1 MLLFVLI
8 MFILNRKHHIHNHLA
23 CKPTKNIRNVT
34 FLPKY
39 DTNDTWTTDKLFFFK
54 CPEVNKFCKLK
65 ETLHPSSSS
74 SSEEEHGESIPPPT
88 FPRNASRPD
97 RYANRR

>member
-8 MFILNRKHHIHNHLA
+8 MFIFNRKHHIPNIL
-23 CKPTKNIRNVT
+23 KKNILNRNVT

-54 CPEVNKFCKLK
+54 CPEVSKFSQ
-65 ETLHPSSSS
+65 HPSSSS
-74 SSEEEHGESIPPPT
+74 SSAIETKAPT
-88 FPRNASRPD
+88 FPRNASRHD